1 MKAEGL
7 PSPQIQQ
14 RTQTLFSNSIGQ
26 VQGAISARMG
36 DEFQQQ
42 RLQGRAL
49 SGQFMGYDPNGMAKL
64 KVGNVIVRLLLEVG
78 TKPPPIGASL
88 VVNITSRQ
96 PTLKYSALQA
106 EKEAELDVF
115 DAVLA
120 KRLSQGEL
128 DPLSDLPER
137 RLQQGFKHTA
147 QSDVWS
153 EVSRDG
159 ALLGK
164 VSQTFN
170 PREGVRLELMATQLG
185 LLSRVGAG
193 ASDHAALGMDVQRL
207 HPLMDA
213 LGMQTPDADSFQNK
227 VSLLASLLRQAVEH
241 SGLFYESHVKRWRA
255 GQYALEALRDEPQF
269 EWEPEAALRPNFEG
283 LQAEQTKAALMANL
297 QLNLLHNN
305 KFAVVLPGLQ
315 GETVHLEIELEKRK
329 DEEGREQRNADQPV
343 FDHAHFRLRVVLPV
357 LGRVHAHFQMAASS
371 SLLLLTMEPHA
382 AQGLSAEIGQL
393 STRLH
398 GAQVQL
404 KTFSDENP

>member
-7 PSPQIQQ
+7 PSLQIQQ

-26 VQGAISARMG
+26 VQGAMSARMG

-49 SGQFMGYDPNGMAKL
+49 SGQFMGYDPNGLAKL

-88 VVNITSRQ
+88 VVNIISRQ
-96 PTLKYSALQA
+96 PTLKYSSLQI
-106 EKEAELDVF
+106 EQESELDVF
-115 DAVLA
+115 DVVLA
-120 KRLSQGEL
+120 KRLSQGEV
-128 DPLSDLPER
+128 DPLEGFPER
-137 RLQQGFKHTA
+137 SLRQDFRQTA
-147 QSDVWS
+147 QADVWS

-193 ASDHAALGMDVQRL
+193 VSQHAALGMEVQRL
-207 HPLMDA
+207 HPLLEA
-213 LGMQTPDADSFQNK
+213 LGMQTPDANSFQKK
-227 VSLLASLLRQAVEH
+227 VSVLASLLRQAVEH

-255 GQYALEALRDEPQF
+255 GQYALDDLCEEPQF
-269 EWEPEAALRPNFEG
+269 EWEPDAALRPNFEG
-283 LQAEQTKAALMANL
+283 LQAEQTKSALMANL
-297 QLNLLHNN
+297 QLNLLHNH
-305 KFAVVLPGLQ
+305 KFAVVFPGLQ
-315 GETVHLEIELEKRK
+315 GETVHLEIELENGK
-329 DEEGREQRNADQPV
+329 DEEGRARRDGGDSPV
-343 FDHAHFRLRVVLPV
+343 EYAHFRLRVVLPT
-357 LGRVHAHFQMAASS
+357 LGRVHAHFQMAANR
-371 SLLLLTMEPHA
+371 SLLLLTMEVHA
-382 AQGLSAEIGQL
+382 AQGLNADIAQL

-404 KTFSDENP
+404 KTFDDETP

>member
-1 MKAEGL
+1 MKAEGF

-14 RTQTLFSNSIGQ
+14 RTQTLFANSIGP
-26 VQGAISARMG
+26 VQGAMSARMG

-49 SGQFMGYDPNGMAKL
+49 SGQFMGYDPNGLARL

-88 VVNITSRQ
+88 VVNITGRQ
-96 PTLKYSALQA
+96 PTLKYS
-106 EKEAELDVF
+106 
-115 DAVLA
+115 
-120 KRLSQGEL
+120 
-128 DPLSDLPER
+128 PL
-137 RLQQGFKHTA
+137 HTA
-147 QSDVWS
+147 EDGEQEVWH

-193 ASDHAALGMDVQRL
+193 VSEHAALGFDVQRL
-207 HPLMDA
+207 HPLLDA

-227 VSLLASLLRQAVEH
+227 VSVLASLLRQAVEH

-255 GQYALEALRDEPQF
+255 GQYPLEALREEPQF
-269 EWEPEAALRPNFEG
+269 DWEPQAALRANFEG
-283 LQAEQTKAALMANL
+283 LQAEQTKSALMANL
-297 QLNLLHNN
+297 QLNLLHSH

-315 GETVHLEIELEKRK
+315 GEAVHLEIELEKRR
-329 DEEGREQRNADQPV
+329 DGEGREQGDADGPH
-343 FDHAHFRLRVVLPV
+343 FEYAHFRLRVVLPV
-357 LGRVHAHFQMAASS
+357 LGRVHAHFQMAATS

-382 AQGLSAEIGQL
+382 AQGLNNEIAKLSA
-393 STRLH
+393 RLH
-398 GAQVQL
+398 GARVQL
-404 KTFSDENP
+404 KTFSGENP